1 MTPQVGGWRHAAV
14 GGRAKNRMQESIAA
28 TAAKTGEH
36 GRRVVVLEVMP
47 DHARLFVKSRPQ
59 RALRSARTVQ
69 RHLRARDE
77 RAPKGGGC
85 A

>member
-28 TAAKTGEH
+28 TAAK
-36 GRRVVVLEVMP
+36 
-47 DHARLFVKSRPQ
+47 